1 MSQSVQGVAHSLTV
15 VRNEA
20 VADGVFALELSA
32 PQTLLSAAP
41 GQFVHVRMDGFLLR
55 RPLGI
60 HAMDAQNG
68 TMTVA
73 YAVRGKGTRALS
85 EVRPGAA
92 LDVLG
97 PLGHGF
103 RLPEGAE
110 HVLLVGGG
118 MGAAPLLHAA
128 QWLKG
133 RASCDVALG
142 FAGKAQTFSLEEF
155 AHACRELHIATDDGS
170 LGLTG
175 GVCELLA
182 PLINARRP
190 DAVWACGPAGLYR
203 ALKWQ
208 DVLNGLDCQIS
219 LEERMGC
226 GVGAC
231 LTCSCKA
238 ADGDGWAYKRVCADG
253 PVFGLWEVLADGE

>member
-1 MSQSVQGVAHSLTV
+1 MTDTAHSATHSLKA
-15 VRNEA
+15 VRNQS

-32 PQTLLSAAP
+32 PQPLLSAAP
-41 GQFVHVRMDGFLLR
+41 GQFVHARVDGFLLR
-55 RPLGI
+55 RPFGV
-60 HAMDAQNG
+60 HSVDVEKG
-68 TMTVA
+68 TITVA

-85 EVRPGAA
+85 RLKPGAA

-97 PLGHGF
+97 PLGRGF
-103 RLPEGAE
+103 RLPEGAQ

-133 RASCDVALG
+133 RASCDIALG
-142 FAGKAQTFSLEEF
+142 FAGKGQAFSLD
-155 AHACRELHIATDDGS
+155 AYARACRELHIATDDGS
-170 LGLTG
+170 IGLTG
-175 GVCELLA
+175 SVCALLA

-203 ALKWQ
+203 ALRRQ
-208 DVLNGLDCQIS
+208 DILHGLDCQIS

-231 LTCSCKA
+231 LTCNCKVK
-238 ADGDGWAYKRVCADG
+238 DGDGWAYKRVCADG
-253 PVFGLWEVLADGE
+253 PVFGLGEVLLDGE